1 MKERGKEFE
10 NKTETKKKIIFQV
23 LNKKRQVEY
32 NPKDFYQPP
41 KKKKKLFILQKPII
55 SLNSTIN
62 NIEIKNNENNININ
76 INNNSINRNS
86 PTKNIINF
94 KTTPIK
100 SEFNNKNLITKIN
113 ELKNAEKNNKN
124 NLNNEMS
131 EKQKQNSPKDQNKSI
146 FGQFICSNDDKI
158 GSGSFGEVLYGINK
172 NSHKEVAVKILNP
185 DTSQD
190 NIRREITFTEL
201 LHGVQG
207 FPSLY
212 YTGVHEKKN
221 IIVESLLGPSLDKLF
236 KFCGRIFPLKTV
248 CLIGLEMV
256 KRLEAMHDKGIIH
269 RDLKPNNLTWGN
281 FNSSYKNILTNNIN
295 SNSD

>member
-1 MKERGKEFE
+1 
-10 NKTETKKKIIFQV
+10 
-23 LNKKRQVEY
+23 
-32 NPKDFYQPP
+32 
-41 KKKKKLFILQKPII
+41 
-55 SLNSTIN
+55 
-62 NIEIKNNENNININ
+62 
-76 INNNSINRNS
+76 
-86 PTKNIINF
+86 
-94 KTTPIK
+94 
-100 SEFNNKNLITKIN
+100 
-113 ELKNAEKNNKN
+113 
-124 NLNNEMS
+124 MS

-295 SNSD
+295 NNDKLILIQYI